1 MQKTVNKKGQ
11 LSGGAWALIST
22 VLALVVVGILLSVGL
37 LTNTKVAEQIDR
49 DDFTAAQNTTYD
61 SIQTTNLESY
71 ELTSTGQ
78 TILAAMA
85 ILTIVVGVVYLF
97 SGKGG

>member
-1 MQKTVNKKGQ
+1 MQKTNKKGQ

-22 VLALVVVGILLSVGL
+22 VLALVVIGILLSVGL
-37 LTNTKVAEQIDR
+37 LTNSKVSKQIDR
-49 DDFTAAQNTTYD
+49 DSFTAEQNATYD
-61 SIQTTNLESY
+61 SIQNTNLESY

-97 SGKGG
+97 SKGG